1 MAYVKDSKSAAVRGR
16 LDHPVIDGDGHWL
29 EAVPIFLDYL
39 RQVGGLSIVERFVKK
54 ARDNG
59 WYETTPAERLDKR
72 LRRPTWWGEPAN
84 TLDRATAM
92 IPRLLYERLDDFG
105 LDFALVY
112 TSLGLFYIGNPDDE
126 LRRAMA
132 RAVNLMNAEVF
143 RPYAHRMTP
152 AAVVPVYTPQEAIEE
167 ATYAVRE
174 LGMKVIMIAN
184 HVQRPVPAYAR
195 DAADASHVRH
205 YIDSLA
211 LESPYDYDPFWATCV
226 ELKVAVTAHSGSMG
240 WHGRESVNNFT
251 YNHLGHF
258 AAASHA
264 FARALI
270 LGGVTQRFPT
280 LKFGMLEGGVGWACN
295 LLTDL
300 IGHWEKRNG
309 RAMQADVRPTNL
321 DMVMLRELFARFGGK
336 TYEEKMDELLG
347 CLSVVNPFRSVQEL
361 TEREYKEQIDDFAA
375 AHINSAEEL
384 RREFAEHFYF
394 GCESDDVITAWAF
407 DRHGNHR
414 LHPIFSSDIS
424 HFDVTDMNEVLEE
437 AYELVEHELITPDDF
452 REFVFTNA
460 ARLHTALNPEFFK
473 GTVVQEAVAQLEVP
487 LTTPPPPPEGR
498 GGATLLTVPES

>member
-1 MAYVKDSKSAAVRGR
+1 MAYVKDSKSAAVRAR

-29 EAVPIFLDYL
+29 EPVPIFLDYL
-39 RQVGGLSIVERFVKK
+39 KQVGGPSVVERFVKNAK
-54 ARDNG
+54 DAG
-59 WYETTPAERLDKR
+59 WYDMTPAERLDKR

-105 LDFALVY
+105 IDFALIY
-112 TSLGLFYIGNPDDE
+112 TSLGLFYIGHPDDE

-132 RAVNLMNAEVF
+132 RAVNLMNADMF

-152 AAVVPVYTPQEAIEE
+152 AAVVPVYTPREAIEE

-184 HVQRPVPAYAR
+184 HVQRPVPVYAR
-195 DAADASHVRH
+195 GAADASHVRH
-205 YIDSLA
+205 YVDPLA

-240 WHGRESVNNFT
+240 WHGRESVHNFT
-251 YNHLGHF
+251 YNHIGHF

-264 FARALI
+264 FARALT
-270 LGGVTQRFPT
+270 LGGVTHRFPT

-309 RAMQADVRPTNL
+309 RAMEADVRPTNL
-321 DMVMLRELFARFGGK
+321 DIRMLRELFARFGGK
-336 TYEEKMDELLG
+336 TYEGKMDELLG
-347 CLSVVNPFRSVQEL
+347 SLSVVNPFRSIEEL

-375 AHINSAEEL
+375 AHINSEEEL
-384 RREFAEHFYF
+384 RRTFTEHFYF
-394 GCESDDVITAWAF
+394 GCESDDVITVWAF
-407 DRHGNHR
+407 DRHDNHR
-414 LHPIFSSDIS
+414 LHPIFSSDVS
-424 HFDVTDMNEVLEE
+424 HFDVTDMTEVLEE
-437 AYELVEHELITPDDF
+437 AYELVERGLITPDDF

-460 ARLHTALNPEFFK
+460 VRLHTALNPNFFK
-473 GTVVQEAVAQLEVP
+473 GTVVEEAVAQLAVP
-487 LTTPPPPPEGR
+487 PSPV
-498 GGATLLTVPES
+498 ATGND